1 MKDLKTFCA
10 ACDRVYCYGTGE
22 TARVL
27 NRYFRQQ
34 KIHISGYFVTKQGT
48 TTRFRGKEVREFSPE
63 QISATDGVIITVTA
77 EDFIVE
83 IRHALEA
90 AGCQNIFLAIE
101 DRGFLSFSRKS
112 YRKKISQLRRCSV
125 FDYQTLMQ
133 EVDYA
138 YSPQERRGDS
148 FAYGIYRCV
157 RKYVKNPCY
166 DVRKC
171 AISHGTLL
179 APFFTPWDLHPA
191 DGNCFTMSRLVWEEI
206 PNVSVHAL
214 GPYIL
219 YAKPLYT
226 YPKLQRLKRRL
237 GKTLLFFPVHASS
250 DCKMPF
256 DAHEAIR
263 RLQVLKKQYGFRTV
277 LVCMYYMNLQQGEHL
292 PYLQAGFQVVTAGSS
307 NDPSFLSRLRSI
319 IQLGDVGV
327 TNAVGTH
334 MGYCVSLG
342 LPVYFLKMV
351 IDRSGER
358 GTLLRYMAGR
368 YSDAL
373 RDQVMQAE
381 GEIEACFR
389 EYREFITEEQYRIIE
404 KYWGKWNRRR
414 HLR

>member
-1 MKDLKTFCA
+1 MDNLKTFYA
-10 ACDRVYCYGTGE
+10 ACDRIYCYGTGE

-27 NRYFRQQ
+27 SRYFQEQ
-34 KIHISGYFVTKQGT
+34 KIHISGYFVTKQGAT
-48 TTRFRGKEVREFSPE
+48 ARFRGKEVKEFDPR
-63 QISATDGVIITVTA
+63 QVNAMDGVIITVTA
-77 EDFIVE
+77 ADFIME
-83 IRHALEA
+83 IRRTLET
-90 AGCQNIFLAIE
+90 AGCRNIFLAIE
-101 DRGFLSFSRKS
+101 DQSFLSFSRKS
-112 YRKKISQLRRCSV
+112 YRKKIRQLHRCSV
-125 FDYQTLMQ
+125 FDYQKLMK

-157 RKYVKNPCY
+157 RKYVKNPRY

-171 AISHGTLL
+171 AISHGALL

-191 DGNCFTMSRLVWEEI
+191 DGNCFTMSDWVWKGV
-206 PNVSVHAL
+206 PNISVHAL

-219 YAKPLYT
+219 YVKSLYT
-226 YPKLQRLKRRL
+226 SSTLQRLKRRL

-351 IDRSGER
+351 IDRSEEK
-358 GTLLRYMAGR
+358 GTLLRYTAGR
-368 YSDAL
+368 YNDAL
-373 RDQVMQAE
+373 REQAMQAE
-381 GEIEACFR
+381 QEIEDCFR
-389 EYREFITEEQYRIIE
+389 EYREFITEEQYRVIE

-414 HLR
+414 YLR